1 VLRKPLLSGGRDFPA
16 IDVGQSI
23 EHPRTRQRIVFR
35 RTAASTGGEA
45 VVIEAHLGPGCR
57 GLGPQAHPE
66 QELRIQVVHGTL
78 SFRVGRRRLSLGV
91 GERLTVPAGVSHT
104 YWNACEEPALFVAE
118 IRPALD
124 FEALIERHFTAA

>member
-1 VLRKPLLSGGRDFPA
+1 MLRKPLLSGGRDFLR

-23 EHPRTRQRIVFR
+23 EHPQTRQRIVFR

-57 GLGPQAHPE
+57 GLGPHEHPQ
-66 QELRIQVVHGTL
+66 QELRIQVVQGTL
-78 SFRVGRRRLSLGV
+78 SFRLGGRRISLGA
-91 GERLTVPAGVSHT
+91 GDRLTVPAGVSHT
-104 YWNACEEPALFVAE
+104 YWNAGAEPALFVAE

-124 FEALIERHFTAA
+124 FEALIERHFTAT